1 MGNCRSRKAAVCSA
15 RPPARPGSI
24 LRLIFK
30 RAVRRIVHIL
40 HIRVKWALTG
50 QLLQEPRL
58 QSLVQ
63 GLSRVNGRLHRPKGG
78 RIKS

>member
-1 MGNCRSRKAAVCSA
+1 
-15 RPPARPGSI
+15 
-24 LRLIFK
+24 
-30 RAVRRIVHIL
+30 VHIL

-63 GLSRVNGRLHRPKGG
+63 GLSRVHGRLHRPKGG